1 MSAAE
6 VDRLAAALRAHV
18 DARRRAEA
26 QLASFAFT
34 EQPSS
39 ATRDDAEPDP
49 ADLRWYVARLL
60 RAAGEPGTLRL
71 LETLHDG
78 PVSIEAARHFDPA
91 GPGRLGLAERIGDL
105 AAAGLVARELGH
117 DEVSLAPLGAA
128 VLDLVS
134 EIERC
139 AAADAS

>member
-1 MSAAE
+1 MSATD
-6 VDRLAAALRAHV
+6 VGRLAAALRAHL
-18 DARRRAEA
+18 DARRRADA

-34 EQPSS
+34 EQPAA
-39 ATRDDAEPDP
+39 ATRDEAGPDP
-49 ADLRWYVARLL
+49 ADLSWFLARLL
-60 RAAGEPGTLRL
+60 RSAGEPGTLRL
-71 LETLHDG
+71 LEALRAG
-78 PVSIEAARHFDPA
+78 PVSIDAARDLDPA
-91 GPGRLGLAERIGDL
+91 APGRLGLVERIGDL
-105 AAAGLVARELGH
+105 AAAGLVARELGR